1 MLYPET
7 YAAILKRVIEEVIT
21 EGKVLTPL
29 FRITVAWEVGNGKQA
44 VKVYEA
50 KSPQQAWQAAVLET
64 TGLPMDIQS
73 SATGSA
79 GMMGFPMQM
88 GSGSGEGVGEE
99 GEGEDGMC
107 GVGEGSGSGRGQES
121 HLVGSE
127 HFLDM
132 PGKTATVKPQ
142 PPPATSAAA
151 SGTSAGV
158 IAGGDGG
165 AAAAGGLTGTS
176 GVASSGSGTGNGRG
190 SVAAEEEEDVYE
202 DPDEEELTLRLQLVE
217 IRKAYFRALRH
228 EQSMGYQS
236 AVTPRLALEVHQRC
250 FFFINLDRISPF

>member
-29 FRITVAWEVGNGKQA
+29 FRITVAWEVGNGKHA

-64 TGLPMDIQS
+64 TGLPMDLQS

-99 GEGEDGMC
+99 GDGEDGMG
-107 GVGEGSGSGRGQES
+107 GVGESLGSGRGQES

-132 PGKTATVKPQ
+132 PGKTATVK

-202 DPDEEELTLRLQLVE
+202 EPDEEELTLRLQLVE

-250 FFFINLDRISPF
+250 FFFVNLDRISPF